1 MLFIN
6 LVTDSFPALALGLER
21 PEENIMKR
29 QPRNKNDGI
38 FAGGL
43 GVDVAYQGILTTI
56 LTVLAFYIGEFLE
69 ISQNFTVPF
78 AQAIQNMH
86 FTNIANSSEGMT
98 MAFFT
103 MSMAEIFHSFN
114 MRSQR
119 ASSVAMVLKGS
130 HNIALYI
137 AMAASLL
144 LTTALVEV
152 PFLSNLFS
160 FAHLDGISYAISL
173 ALAFAIIPIV
183 EFVKAI
189 QRSINKKKS

>member
-1 MLFIN
+1 MNFTILMPKHLLFIN
-6 LVTDSFPALALGLER
+6 LVTDCFPALALGLEK

-43 GVDVAYQGILTTI
+43 GIDAAYQGILTTI
-56 LTVLAFYIGEFLE
+56 LTVLAFYIGEYLE
-69 ISQNFTVPF
+69 TGAFVLR
-78 AQAIQNMH
+78 
-86 FTNIANSSEGMT
+86 NIADSSEGMT

-119 ASSVAMVLKGS
+119 GSAVALLFKGR
-130 HNIALYI
+130 HNVALYG
-137 AMAASLL
+137 AMAASLV

-152 PFLSNLFS
+152 PFLANLFS
-160 FAHLDGISYAISL
+160 FAQLDGVAYAISL
-173 ALAFAIIPIV
+173 ALAFSIIPIV
-183 EFVKAI
+183 EIVKAV
-189 QRSINKKKS
+189 QRAIAKKKA